1 MFPLLDAQ
9 QRRSGARVGHG
20 DGGAPDVRADVPE
33 GQEALERGVARLEFA
48 GSELHEKVLP
58 HRVGARQL
66 VHRARQ
72 PVEGMDL
79 HPHDHEDH
87 TILP

>member
-1 MFPLLDAQ
+1 MCVQTSPKD
-9 QRRSGARVGHG
+9 RKRSNA
-20 DGGAPDVRADVPE
+20 
-33 GQEALERGVARLEFA
+33 VARLEFA
-48 GSELHEKVLP
+48 GSELYEKVLP